1 LKNCPFCAESIQ
13 DAAIKC
19 KHCGSA
25 LIETPKIVEAPK
37 YRDESAFGPL
47 AIAAYLL
54 FGVTVVFLAAEY
66 GGGAVTLTLF
76 SAIVWSTLSF
86 AIGKRKERP
95 VRGLL
100 LGLALGPLGLLVVA
114 LQD

>member
-1 LKNCPFCAESIQ
+1 MTTCPFCAEFTR
-13 DAAIKC
+13 DALKC
-19 KHCGSA
+19 KHCGRS
-25 LIETPKIVEAPK
+25 LVEMK

-54 FGVTVVFLAAEY
+54 FGVTVVVLAVKY
-66 GGGAVTLTLF
+66 GVGGLTLSLL
-76 SAIVWSTLSF
+76 SAIVWGTLSF
-86 AIGKRKERP
+86 VIGQRKDRP

-100 LGLALGPLGLLVVA
+100 LGLALGPLGLLIVA

>member
-1 LKNCPFCAESIQ
+1 MKTCPFCAESIQ

-19 KHCGSA
+19 KHCGSS
-25 LIETPKIVEAPK
+25 LVEMK

-66 GGGAVTLTLF
+66 GGGAVTLTLL

-86 AIGKRKERP
+86 AIGKRKDRP

>member
-1 LKNCPFCAESIQ
+1 MRHVQRDTWNGPPERLS
-13 DAAIKC
+13 DAFRLT
-19 KHCGSA
+19 KH
-25 LIETPKIVEAPK
+25 
-37 YRDESAFGPL
+37 ESAFGPL

-54 FGVTVVFLAAEY
+54 FGVTVLFVAAAY
-66 GGGAVTLTLF
+66 GGGGVTLTLF

-86 AIGKRKERP
+86 VLGKRKDRP

-100 LGLALGPLGLLVVA
+100 LGLVLGPLGLLVVA